1 MRKIFAASAL
11 AVMLALTGCASV
23 DSGKVIDKVQQ
34 AGTQEYDCDSK
45 TTGTGKNK
53 KTTKVCGFEQ
63 RPDVCRF
70 WLEDTSGERGWL
82 EVDCATTFTEYERGE
97 QYPRD

>member
-11 AVMLALTGCASV
+11 ALLLLSGCASI

-34 AGTQEYDCDSK
+34 AGTQEYDCDTK
-45 TTGTGKNK
+45 GTGKNK
-53 KTTKVCGFEQ
+53 KKVCGFEQ

-82 EVDCATTFTEYERGE
+82 EVDCDTTFHEYEVGE
-97 QYPRD
+97 HYPR